1 MSQLP
6 SQSGSTPRQSGNL
19 RTVPGGELLTKLP
32 PQAREIEQAVLGAV
46 LIDKDALTIVISM
59 LGEETFYDERH
70 SYIFKAI
77 HTLYEKSSPVDMLTV
92 AEELKILGT
101 FETIGGFS
109 YLMKLTNTVASGANT
124 ETHALIIREKYFKRQ
139 LIKLSKEISEDA
151 YNDSIDVFELLD
163 SSERKLF
170 DINNENLSNEIQQ
183 LPDVLRDIHEELSN
197 LSQSDNSLTGI
208 PSGFTDLDRITS
220 GWQRS
225 DLIIVAA
232 RPSMGKTSFC
242 LALALNA
249 ALNHNHSVAIF
260 SLEMPA
266 AQVGRRLLSMKA
278 KLNGEKLRK
287 GNLSDSDWSSI
298 NSAISQLNN
307 ANLHIDDTSA
317 LSLFEMRAKCRRI
330 KRNHGLDLIVID
342 YLQLMTNDT
351 GDKRNSNREQE
362 ISGISRGLKALG
374 KELNVPVI
382 ALAQLNRSVETRGG
396 KKIPLLSDLRE
407 SGAIE
412 QDADIVS
419 FIYRPEYYEIMEYDD
434 GESTKDV
441 AEIIIRKHR
450 NGSTGTVKL
459 KFEKD
464 YANFAE
470 RDNVFYDPSA
480 ITQGIDGDSF
490 TIESS
495 MNGGAKDPFSD
506 ADFGTSDDDI
516 PF

>member
-1 MSQLP
+1 MSQFP

-19 RTVPGGELLTKLP
+19 RTVPGGELLTKVP
-32 PQAREIEQAVLGAV
+32 PQVQDLEQAVLGAV
-46 LIDKDALTIVISM
+46 LIDKDALAIVINV
-59 LGEETFYDERH
+59 LTEEIFYAQKH
-70 SYIFKAI
+70 GYIFKAI
-77 HTLYEKSSPVDMLTV
+77 HILYEKSSPVDMLTV
-92 AEELKILGT
+92 AEELKIQGT
-101 FETIGGFS
+101 FETIGGFP
-109 YLMKLTNTVASGANT
+109 YLMNLTNMVASGANV
-124 ETHALIIREKYFKRQ
+124 ETHSLIIKEKYLRRK
-139 LIKLSKEISEDA
+139 LISLAKTMANDS
-151 YNDSIDVFELLD
+151 YNDSIDVFNLLD
-163 SSERKLF
+163 ESEKNLF
-170 DINNENLSNEIQQ
+170 ELNNENLSNESKSIAEILSSLQED
-183 LPDVLRDIHEELSN
+183 LNNDTTVNSVL
-197 LSQSDNSLTGI
+197 
-208 PSGFTDLDRITS
+208 SGFTDLDRITA

-242 LALALNA
+242 LSLALNA
-249 ALNHNHSVAIF
+249 ALEYNHSVAIF

-266 AQVGRRLLSMKA
+266 DQVGRRLLSMKA
-278 KLNGEKLRK
+278 KINGDKLRK
-287 GNLSDSDWSSI
+287 GELNDSDWASI
-298 NSAISQLNN
+298 NSTISQLSN
-307 ANLHIDDTSA
+307 AKIHVDDTSA
-317 LSLFEMRAKCRRI
+317 LSLFELRAKSRRI
-330 KRNHGLDLIVID
+330 KREHGLDLIVID
-342 YLQLMTNDT
+342 YLQLMTNDI
-351 GDKRNSNREQE
+351 GGKSNREQE

-374 KELNVPVI
+374 KELEVPVI

-450 NGSTGTVKL
+450 NGATGTVKL

-480 ITQGIDGDSF
+480 ITKGIDGESF

-506 ADFGTSDDDI
+506 SDFGTSDDV